1 MGLGQSPRNL
11 AEFPGAPGTKELFG
25 EPEGR
30 GVAAH
35 WPLRRPAPRALPTSP
50 SLPTGHASLHL
61 SLQCFLELPGQEVN
75 QQFMLLPLPGVP
87 FP

>member
-11 AEFPGAPGTKELFG
+11 AELSRAPGTKELFG

-35 WPLRRPAPRALPTSP
+35 WPLRRPVPRALPTSL
-50 SLPTGHASLHL
+50 LPTGHA
-61 SLQCFLELPGQEVN
+61 LPAPFTPVPGATRPL
-75 QQFMLLPLPGVP
+75 FMLLPLPGCALS
-87 FP
+87 